1 MVGLIK
7 NIIIVFDDVCSMMF
21 DATINHEDKYK
32 EYALKRGIDDKDEYR
47 NGYNWG
53 RFLALKG
60 ILNVQTACKNLIL
73 FLPVSL
79 NKKQNDW
86 LKKNKEMFLKYKTR
100 IVNYKMENNCVIESH
115 LSNLNDANVLKDL
128 YNAIK
133 EKEVINDEKS
143 CGFSKRIRKRFK
155 RTI

>member
-1 MVGLIK
+1 
-7 NIIIVFDDVCSMMF
+7 
-21 DATINHEDKYK
+21 
-32 EYALKRGIDDKDEYR
+32 
-47 NGYNWG
+47 
-53 RFLALKG
+53 
-60 ILNVQTACKNLIL
+60 
-73 FLPVSL
+73 
-79 NKKQNDW
+79 
-86 LKKNKEMFLKYKTR
+86 MFLKYKTR

-115 LSNLNDANVLKDL
+115 LSNLNDTNVLKDL

>member
-7 NIIIVFDDVCSMMF
+7 NIIIVFDDVCSIMF
-21 DATINHEDKYK
+21 DTNINHEDKYK
-32 EYALKRGIDDKDEYR
+32 EYALKKGIDFNGEYR

-73 FLPVSL
+73 FLPASL
-79 NKKQNDW
+79 NKIQNDW
-86 LKKNKEMFLKYKTR
+86 LKKNKKMFLKYKTR
-100 IVNYKMENNCVIESH
+100 IVNYKMENNCIIESH
-115 LSNLNDANVLKDL
+115 SSNLNDVNILKYL